1 MDLLDFGFYLFY
13 VLLFISVAAA
23 IIYPIINAVKT
34 PGGLGKSAIGVVGLI
49 VLFGLSYALSGN
61 AISAKGLALGET
73 PDSAKLIGAGLI
85 MFYICLALS
94 AVALVYAEIS
104 KALK

>member
-1 MDLLDFGFYLFY
+1 
-13 VLLFISVAAA
+13 
-23 IIYPIINAVKT
+23 
-34 PGGLGKSAIGVVGLI
+34 
-49 VLFGLSYALSGN
+49 
-61 AISAKGLALGET
+61 LALGET